1 MRYDEAGKEPRRGEE
16 YYRLLIENALD
27 LISVL
32 DREGNIVFAGPSV
45 ERLLGY
51 RPEELLG
58 RSIFSFIHPDD
69 LEGAKSALEFA
80 FSRPGVTGTV
90 ELRVRHADGT
100 WRVHEA
106 DSYNLLEHPLVR
118 GMVVNSRDVTER
130 KESERLMRLQGELSM
145 RLGATD
151 DLVEMCE
158 VSLQAAME
166 ATGMDCGGI
175 YVLDEGSGE
184 LRLVSHAGL
193 SDAFVALVRR
203 YAQDTPEARL
213 VNRGEAV
220 FARYSEADI
229 SLTPAHL
236 AEGLKAVAFLPIWHE
251 GKVVG
256 CLNLASHRLDEVPE
270 SARRAIDA
278 VRGHISQ
285 ALARARLVA
294 RLRESE
300 ERYRLLVDHAGE
312 AIFTYG
318 ADLKLINVN
327 RAACE
332 QVGYR
337 AEELLG
343 RNVLELGIL
352 HPDDLEKVRRNLE
365 RLFAGESPVRDELR
379 FIRRD
384 GSVVLVDVTSADI
397 FGPSGEVVAITNLA
411 MDVTEQRRAEEE
423 RKRLLQAV
431 EQSVDGIA
439 VADLEGRVIYVNGAW
454 AEMHG
459 YARQEVEGEL
469 IGKHL
474 EIFHTPEQV
483 RDEVTPFNRKALE
496 EGAASGEVGH
506 RRRDGS
512 VFPAMMSTT
521 VFRDEKG
528 NPRGFIGVARDISRL
543 KRVEEELRR
552 SEATY
557 REIFDAANDA
567 IFVHDLDT
575 GAILDVNR
583 KMTEMYGYTPEE
595 ARSLRVEDISSDVPP
610 YTQERAVEL
619 VRKAAAGEPQL
630 FEWHARRK
638 GGELFWVEV
647 NLKRGTIAGEERVL
661 ALVREITER
670 KRMEEALRE
679 SEAWYR
685 ATFEAT
691 GTAMFLVD
699 RDGLVVDVNRE
710 MENIFGYSRD
720 EVVGRMR
727 YSDPIMPEDVEKVKR
742 YSLLLLNGKIKG
754 PVQFEMKARH
764 KNGRPIDALVSVNM
778 IPEVPRSVISVVD
791 ITDKKLYERE
801 LEARAEQ
808 LRDFLDI
815 AAHELRHPATL
826 LKGYAMTISRHGGRM
841 GRDTWFESLKA
852 IEAGADRLVYVVEE
866 LLDVSRLQR
875 GLFTLDKREAPV
887 MEAVELAANEMR
899 ARAGTR
905 KIEVAVEGDLGTACL
920 DHNRLARL
928 LIILLDNAVK
938 YSPPASEV
946 ELRARR
952 TGEGLEFAVLDRGEG
967 VPEEKRESIFERF
980 VQGDDALHHSGPG
993 LGLGLYIGRRI
1004 VAAHGGRIWHEPRE
1018 GGGSAF
1024 RFTIPA

>member
-1 MRYDEAGKEPRRGEE
+1 V
-16 YYRLLIENALD
+16 
-27 LISVL
+27 SVL
-32 DREGNIVFAGPSV
+32 DRDGNIVFAGPSV

-51 RPEELLG
+51 RPEELMG
-58 RSIFSFIHPDD
+58 SSIFSLIHPDD
-69 LEGAKSALEFA
+69 VENARAALEFA

-90 ELRVRHADGT
+90 ELRVRHADGS

-118 GMVVNSRDVTER
+118 GMVVNSR
-130 KESERLMRLQGELSM
+130 
-145 RLGATD
+145 
-151 DLVEMCE
+151 
-158 VSLQAAME
+158 
-166 ATGMDCGGI
+166 
-175 YVLDEGSGE
+175 
-184 LRLVSHAGL
+184 
-193 SDAFVALVRR
+193 
-203 YAQDTPEARL
+203 
-213 VNRGEAV
+213 
-220 FARYSEADI
+220 
-229 SLTPAHL
+229 
-236 AEGLKAVAFLPIWHE
+236 
-251 GKVVG
+251 
-256 CLNLASHRLDEVPE
+256 
-270 SARRAIDA
+270 
-278 VRGHISQ
+278 
-285 ALARARLVA
+285 
-294 RLRESE
+294 
-300 ERYRLLVDHAGE
+300 
-312 AIFTYG
+312 
-318 ADLKLINVN
+318 
-327 RAACE
+327 
-332 QVGYR
+332 
-337 AEELLG
+337 
-343 RNVLELGIL
+343 
-352 HPDDLEKVRRNLE
+352 
-365 RLFAGESPVRDELR
+365 
-379 FIRRD
+379 
-384 GSVVLVDVTSADI
+384 
-397 FGPSGEVVAITNLA
+397 
-411 MDVTEQRRAEEE
+411 DVTEQRRAEEE

-439 VADLEGRVIYVNGAW
+439 VADLEGRIIYVNGAW

-459 YARQEVEGEL
+459 YARHEVEGKI

-528 NPRGFIGVARDISRL
+528 NPRGFIGVARDISQL

-567 IFVHDLDT
+567 IFVHDQET
-575 GAILDVNR
+575 AAILDVNR

-595 ARSLRVEDISSDVPP
+595 ARSLRVEDISSGVHP

-630 FEWHARRK
+630 FVWHARRK
-638 GGELFWVEV
+638 DGELFWVEV
-647 NLKRGTIAGEERVL
+647 NLKRGTIAGEGRIL

-699 RDGLVVDVNRE
+699 RGGLVVDVNRE
-710 MENIFGYSRD
+710 MENIFGYTRD

-727 YSDPIMPEDVEKVKR
+727 YIDLIMPEDVERVKR
-742 YSLLLLNGKIKG
+742 YSRLLLNGEIRG
-754 PVQFEMKARH
+754 PMQFEMLARH
-764 KNGRPIDALVSVNM
+764 KSGRPINALVSVNM

-841 GRDTWFESLKA
+841 DRDTWFESLKA

-875 GLFTLDKREAPV
+875 GLFALDKREAPV
-887 MEAVELAANEMR
+887 MEAVELAVNEMR

-905 KIEVAVEGDLGTACL
+905 KIEVAVEGDLGTAHL
-920 DHNRLARL
+920 DHNRLAHL

-952 TGEGLEFAVLDRGEG
+952 TGEGLEFSVLDRGEG
-967 VPEEKRESIFERF
+967 VPEEKRENIFERF
-980 VQGDDALHHSGPG
+980 VQGSDALHHSGPG

-1018 GGGSAF
+1018 GGGSTF
-1024 RFTIPA
+1024 RFTIPT